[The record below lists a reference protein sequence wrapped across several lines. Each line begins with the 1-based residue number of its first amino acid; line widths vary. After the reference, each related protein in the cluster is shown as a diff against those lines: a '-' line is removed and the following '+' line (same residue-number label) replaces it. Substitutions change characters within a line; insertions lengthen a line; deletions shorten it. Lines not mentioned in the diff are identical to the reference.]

1 MSNDVLKSL
10 LDVAEGIAK
19 KTLMYGRTSSFLS
32 AVEAV
37 LLVPAALAAVVYVL
51 SHAAY
56 WQPAVAGAA
65 LVAAAIVADKLSGY
79 CYRRALEEL
88 DRLEM
93 LAYMMALSAG
103 YVDQVQI
110 MLKEKAEKEKNKKT
124 R

>member
-1 MSNDVLKSL
+1 
-10 LDVAEGIAK
+10 
-19 KTLMYGRTSSFLS
+19 MYSRASGFLS

-37 LLVPAALAAVVYVL
+37 LLVSAVLAAVVYVL

-56 WQPAVAGAA
+56 WQLAVAGAA
-65 LVAAAIVADKLSGY
+65 LVAAAIAADRLSSY
-79 CYRRALEEL
+79 CYRRALKEL

-110 MLKEKAEKEKNKKT
+110 MLKEKVEKEKNKKT
-124 R
+124 MSAEQLRQR